1 MELDNILSQTRCHSQ
16 IEGISKKRILK
27 TISEHLAGESEKLD
41 ASEIFN
47 SLMARERLGST
58 GLGGGIAIPHC
69 RVPFCSDIV
78 GMLITL
84 EEAIDFDSIDNKP
97 VDIIFVLIVPEQKTD
112 EHIKTLA
119 ELARLFSDEDFC
131 YTLRHTQDS
140 EDLYNIA
147 ITY

>member
-1 MELDNILSQTRCHSQ
+1 MELDNILSQTRCHCQ
-16 IEGISKKRILK
+16 IVGISKKRILK
-27 TISEHLAGESEKLD
+27 TISEHLADESEKLD

>member
-1 MELDNILSQTRCHSQ
+1 MELDNILSQTRCRCRM
-16 IEGISKKRILK
+16 EGSSKKRILK
-27 TISEHLAGESEKLD
+27 TISEHLADTNKNLD
-41 ASEIFN
+41 AGEVFD

-58 GLGGGIAIPHC
+58 GIGAGIAIPHC
-69 RVPFCSDIV
+69 RVPLCSDIV

-84 EEAIDFDSIDNKP
+84 KEPIDFDSIDDSP

-112 EHIKTLA
+112 EHIETLA
-119 ELARLFSDEDFC
+119 GLARLFSDEDFC
-131 YTLRHTQDS
+131 YTLRNTQDS

>member
-1 MELDNILSQTRCHSQ
+1 MELDKILSQARCHCQ
-16 IEGISKKRILK
+16 VEGSSKKRVLK
-27 TISEHLAGESEKLD
+27 TIGEYFSNPGSELD
-41 ASEIFN
+41 AGDIFN

-58 GLGGGIAIPHC
+58 GIGAGIAIPHC
-69 RVPFCSDIV
+69 RVPLCSDIV

-84 EEAIDFDSIDNKP
+84 KEAIDFDSIDNSP

-119 ELARLFSDEDFC
+119 GLARLFSDEDFC
-131 YTLRHTQDS
+131 YTLRSTQDS